1 MGTGVLKSELA
12 GSWYTDNPRQLSREI
27 RAYLDSV
34 QSQPVGNLIAL
45 LLPHAGYRYS
55 GRVAAHGI
63 KLLEGRSY
71 KRVVVIGPSHRVALP
86 DCVSIP
92 DVTHI
97 ETPLGLIELDAEA
110 ISNLWKNEAF
120 GSHPYAHESEHSVQI
135 ELPFLQE
142 ALGSDFK
149 LIPVVCGQLTAE
161 SATLIGRQLLP
172 LLDHETLLVI
182 SSDFTHY
189 GRNFDYV
196 PFEEDIQQN
205 IESLDMGAFRLIEQ
219 KQLNEF
225 LAYIRNTGAT
235 ICGRSPIAVLLS
247 ILADD
252 AQVKQLNYDTSGNL
266 TGDWSQ
272 CVSYLS
278 AAVSGHWKAKVDAVP
293 EPEFQSLE
301 LSATDQM
308 HLLELARF
316 KISSRFKGRHV
327 EPEFEISEAMEEI
340 MGAFVTIHKQGQLRG
355 CIGEIFPRRPL
366 IEAVAE
372 HAVNAAFH
380 DPRFPK
386 LREDELYEIDLEIS
400 ALTPPHPVGSYAEI
414 SIGRHGIVLSK
425 NMQSAV
431 FLPQVAVEQG
441 WNLETTLSH
450 LAMKAGLASND
461 WKSDCEFHVFEAAV
475 FGEMD

>member
-1 MGTGVLKSELA
+1 MGTNVLKSELA
-12 GSWYTDNPRQLSREI
+12 GRWYTDHPQQLSREI

-34 QSQPVGNLIAL
+34 HPEPVKELIAL

-63 KLLEGRSY
+63 KLLEGRTY
-71 KRVVVIGPSHRVALP
+71 PRVIVIGPSHQVALL

-92 DVTHI
+92 DVSHI
-97 ETPLGLIELDAEA
+97 ETPLGLIALDTQA
-110 ISNLWKNEAF
+110 ISNLWKNEGF
-120 GSHPYAHESEHSVQI
+120 GAHPYAHESEHSVQI

-142 ALGSDFK
+142 ALGNDFK
-149 LIPVVCGQLTAE
+149 LIPIVCGQLTAK
-161 SATLIGRQLLP
+161 SARSIGNQLVP
-172 LLDHETLLVI
+172 LLDTETLLVV

-189 GRNFDYV
+189 GRSFDYV
-196 PFEEDIQQN
+196 PFEDHIKEN

-219 KQLNEF
+219 KKLSDF
-225 LAYIRNTGAT
+225 LTYIQNTGAT

-247 ILADD
+247 MLAED
-252 AQVKQLNYDTSGNL
+252 AHIKLLNYDTSGNL

-278 AAVSGHWKAKVDAVP
+278 AAVSGHWKTGNDAAP

-301 LSATDQM
+301 LSAEDKCQ
-308 HLLELARF
+308 LLQWARY
-316 KISSRFKGRHV
+316 KIASRFAGRAA
-327 EPEFEISEAMEEI
+327 EPELEVSAAMKAT

-366 IEAVAE
+366 IEAVSE

-380 DPRFPK
+380 DPRFPE
-386 LREDELYEIDLEIS
+386 LREAELPEIDLEIS
-400 ALTPPHPVGSYAEI
+400 ALTPPYPVGSYEEI
-414 SIGRHGIVLSK
+414 VIGQHGMVLSK
-425 NMQSAV
+425 LGHSAV

-441 WNLETTLSH
+441 WDLETTLSH
-450 LAMKAGLASND
+450 LAVKAGLSSND
-461 WKSDCEFHVFEAAV
+461 WKSDCQFHVFEAVV
-475 FGEMD
+475 FGELD